1 MKFLT
6 ALSSVLLAAS
16 GAFCFA
22 YSMNGYDGVAF
33 VLGVTLVL
41 HGLFQL
47 IAYGIGFRKTLLPE
61 TTLVEGAYSFVFGL
75 IVIANLVPAQH
86 IDTYFAA
93 WVLLSGLVRIS
104 QSFAVSKINPR
115 NWFAVMPLG
124 LILTVA
130 GFVLLIP
137 NLLADF
143 DILYVIAVL
152 YIFDAFSLAIYTA
165 YMVKKQ
171 PSQKAKEA
179 KERAKAKQQLAEEKR
194 KERDRLRSLSEVERE
209 KERAAALEAKLQ
221 QEEEKRAAKEARKES
236 RRPASE
242 KTTEFTTE
250 ETYEIQQIAALN
262 MPTEPDELDDT
273 PIEASDLWST
283 NSDGTVVSIKDAA
296 RPVFNKPTNIPIIE
310 KEEVAQTKTD
320 DFDIEAKR
328 PIINLEEI
336 ENKVPEIELPEI
348 ELPEVELQAEG
359 GESEKREEYI
369 NELKEAKP
377 KMENPEEVANF
388 TPLTLEELFADER
401 FNIKPLTDK
410 RATET
415 DLKLTQ
421 TFTFDWLDSK
431 R

>member
-6 ALSSVLLAAS
+6 ALSSIILAAS

-22 YSMNGYDGVAF
+22 HSVNGYDGVAF
-33 VLGVTLVL
+33 VLGLAIVI
-41 HGLFQL
+41 HGFTQL
-47 IAYGIGFRKTLLPE
+47 IAYGIGFRKSLLPE
-61 TTLVEGAYSFVFGL
+61 TTLVEGAYSLIFGL
-75 IVIANLVPAQH
+75 IVLANLVPAQH
-86 IDTYFAA
+86 IDSYFAA
-93 WVLLSGLVRIS
+93 WVLLSGLARIS
-104 QSFAVSKINPR
+104 QSFAVSKINPH

-130 GFVLLIP
+130 GFILLIP
-137 NLLADF
+137 NFLSDYN
-143 DILYVIAVL
+143 ILYVIAVMFIL
-152 YIFDAFSLAIYTA
+152 NGFSLAIYAA

-194 KERDRLRSLSEVERE
+194 KERDRLRSLSESERA

-221 QEEEKRAAKEARKES
+221 QEEEKRAAKEARKQS
-236 RRPASE
+236 KRPVTE
-242 KTTEFTTE
+242 RTMEFTPE
-250 ETYEIQQIAALN
+250 ETAEIERLTTIDK
-262 MPTEPDELDDT
+262 EPEVPELDDT
-273 PIEASDLWST
+273 PIEAVDLWGSIKDD
-283 NSDGTVVSIKDAA
+283 SPSSIKDAA

-310 KEEVAQTKTD
+310 KEETVVSKTD
-320 DFDIEAKR
+320 DFDIEEKR

-348 ELPEVELQAEG
+348 ELPEVELKAEG

-369 NELKEAKP
+369 AELKGEKP
-377 KMENPEEVANF
+377 KKENPKELANF

-431 R
+431 K